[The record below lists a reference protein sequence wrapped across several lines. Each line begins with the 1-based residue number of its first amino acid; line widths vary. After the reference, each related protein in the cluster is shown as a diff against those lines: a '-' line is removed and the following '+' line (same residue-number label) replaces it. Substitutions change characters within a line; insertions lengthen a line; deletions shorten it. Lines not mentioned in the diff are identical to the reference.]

1 LTIKSTA
8 IDLIEKSEI
17 FMDILDRQ
25 FTGCANK
32 YGFNEDSEWTDVIV
46 SYVPKW
52 VEGTI
57 LKYLGRLKIDWRER
71 DWIKVATYCFI
82 LWIKYGLHSELE
94 MRDSHN
100 THCTTVAEKAK
111 YWPEFMDL
119 MQRKITAVSMKTQN
133 LGGKDWTKYDLRRM
147 ASNVALIDQLT
158 DGIIETMEL
167 AKASTGVWDDKAA
180 RSDLL
185 VDSAVLC
192 LLSWAQDG
200 FYAKTKHDED
210 LEAEKVDVEDN
221 SCSSGTCDI
230 GNPTL
235 TAGDIK
241 PNIFQ

>member
-1 LTIKSTA
+1 
-8 IDLIEKSEI
+8 
-17 FMDILDRQ
+17 MDILDRQ

-32 YGFNEDSEWTDVIV
+32 YGFNEDSEWTDVITM
-46 SYVPKW
+46 YVPRW

-57 LKYLGRLKIDWRER
+57 LKYLGRLKIYWRER

-82 LWIKYGLHSELE
+82 LWIKYGLHSDLE

-111 YWPEFMDL
+111 YWPEFMEL
-119 MQRKITAVSMKTQN
+119 MGLRIASIAMKTKN
-133 LGGKDWTKYDLRRM
+133 LGGKEWTKYDLRRM
-147 ASNVALIDQLT
+147 ASNVALVDELT
-158 DGIIETMEL
+158 DNMIETMEL
-167 AKASTGVWDDKAA
+167 SRPSTGVWDDKKA

-200 FYAKTKHDED
+200 FYTKTEHDED
-210 LEAEKVDVEDN
+210 LGAEKIDVEEN
-221 SCSSGTCDI
+221 SWSSRACDI

-235 TAGDIK
+235 TVGDIK